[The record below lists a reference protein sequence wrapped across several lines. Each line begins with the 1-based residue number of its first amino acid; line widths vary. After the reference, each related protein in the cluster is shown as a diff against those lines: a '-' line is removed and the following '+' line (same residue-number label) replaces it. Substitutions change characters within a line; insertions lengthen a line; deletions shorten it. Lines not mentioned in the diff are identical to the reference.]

1 MAANESMPGSSRMI
15 MGGQLGSFHSQIF
28 YPAGPL
34 LSPDRTLAPGSMTAL
49 HSGIGVDKARN
60 ITADF
65 QSGGLHWFSPQD
77 EVRMKYMRDLLDN
90 NEQRGYFQI
99 CGTQSH
105 PPNSV
110 HVSPADAI
118 EVEGGRMM
126 ASQPWSRTVDNPN
139 NGLRG
144 EQYNVPQMMHDR
156 MMHKAMMPNPT
167 VVSEGPSEVMARVT
181 PWEARDPTPGFD
193 RPQTDASVRATVFGV
208 QREVPWPKA
217 GMNTLTV
224 GGVPYTPGLHTSP
237 GTAAMAATAALSG
250 NLRGQPESRE
260 KRGVYDPTTRTW
272 KRRGPHWLRHGPLPA
287 ARSIYDPVTRE
298 FHAGPASGVNP
309 DTLEIVPGYVHPQA
323 VNANRVM
330 AMQNPDNIVDPRN
343 PLSGTGKLKGGV
355 LSRMYPTGEFVHLPD
370 HTPVRAQHGRVFAWR
385 GAPYRLYLSRP
396 HAPVGDPLRWIME
409 ALDENAEGS
418 TGAPDLPV
426 VPAPPSSGGT
436 GGTGDEDAVNYT
448 GQGMPHEIG
457 SGWRDTLKRAAS
469 SVAQQFTNKDS
480 TLRGK
485 ILPNA
490 GKALDVASK
499 VAQVVAPTSGA
510 ASALSTAKGYAETAQ
525 KVNEGAKQVGLG
537 KPDEER
543 EKLIGDAPRVI
554 GGAEP
559 SAQEAEERVASSK
572 GAQDA
577 AQSEGMVKAH
587 RERHTNLRYG
597 EMNEPPK
604 QPLSD
609 ADALQSSTAD
619 QGGSAAAPADF
630 MADQARQRIETMARV
645 RDAEMAAHVP
655 LDQSSEA
662 VRHLHEIFG
671 DLRDPSNPPSA
682 EYAERFMRPSRMFR
696 TAEGYQM
703 PPAVRARESEGR
715 TGGGKE
721 DGKEEEDFEPVPSE
735 AFKEKRRLARLAREK
750 MHEKMIV
757 RREAPPFRGHVE
769 APQGNP
775 GQERAWHESPPQGN
789 PGQER
794 VQRAPPPLESIRG
807 QERELPP
814 VSIRGQERAPPP
826 VSIRGEGMKGGAW
839 WDALD
844 PAKNGVSAAFNSAGA
859 AIKNEFENPDS
870 KLRKE
875 IVPAVA
881 HEFTDKGSD
890 LRSKILPGASK
901 ALNVA
906 AGVIPQLAPLAGA
919 VGAAQKVN
927 EGAAAIGFGKGDA
940 HHAYPPSLVK
950 LLVEKAARKEMR
962 KRKREEDK
970 GAFPSGLA

>member
-250 NLRGQPESRE
+250 NLRGEPEYRE

-272 KRRGPHWLRHGPLPA
+272 RRRGPRWLRHGPLPA
-287 ARSIYDPVTRE
+287 ARSIYDRVTHE
-298 FHAGPASGVNP
+298 FHAGPESGVNP

-343 PLSGTGKLKGGV
+343 PLSGAGKLKGGL
-355 LSRMYPTGEFVHLPD
+355 LSRMYPTGEFVHMPD

-385 GAPYRLYLSRP
+385 GAPFRLELVRP
-396 HAPVGDPLRWIME
+396 HAPVGDHTRWSMT

-418 TGAPDLPV
+418 TGAPHLPV

-510 ASALSTAKGYAETAQ
+510 ASALNTAKGYAETAQ

-537 KPDEER
+537 KPEER

-619 QGGSAAAPADF
+619 QGGSSAAPADF

-645 RDAEMAAHVP
+645 RDAEVAAQTP

-662 VRHLHEIFG
+662 VRHLHETFG

-703 PPAVRARESEGR
+703 PPMARARESEDR
-715 TGGGKE
+715 TGMVGGDKE
-721 DGKEEEDFEPVPSE
+721 
-735 AFKEKRRLARLAREK
+735 
-750 MHEKMIV
+750 
-757 RREAPPFRGHVE
+757 
-769 APQGNP
+769 
-775 GQERAWHESPPQGN
+775 
-789 PGQER
+789 
-794 VQRAPPPLESIRG
+794 
-807 QERELPP
+807 
-814 VSIRGQERAPPP
+814 
-826 VSIRGEGMKGGAW
+826 MKGGAW

-962 KRKREEDK
+962 KRKREEEK

>member
-156 MMHKAMMPNPT
+156 MMHKAMMPNLT

-250 NLRGQPESRE
+250 NLRGEPGYR
-260 KRGVYDPTTRTW
+260 R
-272 KRRGPHWLRHGPLPA
+272 RRGPHWLRHGPLPA

-370 HTPVRAQHGRVFAWR
+370 HTPVRAQHGRIFAWQ
-385 GAPYRLYLSRP
+385 GAPYRLYLHRP
-396 HAPVGDPLRWIME
+396 HAPVGDPMRWIME
-409 ALDENAEGS
+409 AVEENAEGS

-436 GGTGDEDAVNYT
+436 GGTGDNDAVNYT

-457 SGWRDTLKRAAS
+457 SGWRDTLKHAAS

-537 KPDEER
+537 KPDEEHEIGSGWRDAFQHAASSVAQQFTNKDSTLRSKILPNAGKALDVASKVAQVVAPTSGAASALSTAKGYAETAQKVNEGAKQVGFGKPEER

-559 SAQEAEERVASSK
+559 SVQEAEERVASSK

-609 ADALQSSTAD
+609 ADALQSSTAN
-619 QGGSAAAPADF
+619 QGGSSAAPADF

-662 VRHLHEIFG
+662 VRHLHENFG

-715 TGGGKE
+715 TEMVGGDK
-721 DGKEEEDFEPVPSE
+721 
-735 AFKEKRRLARLAREK
+735 
-750 MHEKMIV
+750 
-757 RREAPPFRGHVE
+757 
-769 APQGNP
+769 
-775 GQERAWHESPPQGN
+775 
-789 PGQER
+789 
-794 VQRAPPPLESIRG
+794 
-807 QERELPP
+807 
-814 VSIRGQERAPPP
+814 
-826 VSIRGEGMKGGAW
+826 GMKGGAW

-870 KLRKE
+870 KLRKD
-875 IVPAVA
+875 ILPKVA

-901 ALNVA
+901 ALNMA
-906 AGVIPQLAPLAGA
+906 AGVIPELAPLAGA

-927 EGAAAIGFGKGDA
+927 QGAAAIGFGKGDA

>member
-250 NLRGQPESRE
+250 NLRGEPEYRE
-260 KRGVYDPTTRTW
+260 RRGVYDPTTRTW
-272 KRRGPHWLRHGPLPA
+272 RRRGPRWLRHGPLPA
-287 ARSIYDPVTRE
+287 ARSIYDRVTRE
-298 FHAGPASGVNP
+298 FHAGPESGVNP

-343 PLSGTGKLKGGV
+343 PLSGAGKLKGGL
-355 LSRMYPTGEFVHLPD
+355 LSRMYPTGEFVHMPD
-370 HTPVRAQHGRVFAWR
+370 HTPVRAQHGRVFAWH
-385 GAPYRLYLSRP
+385 GTPFRLELVRP
-396 HAPVGDPLRWIME
+396 HAPVGDHTRWSMT

-418 TGAPDLPV
+418 TGAPHLPV

-436 GGTGDEDAVNYT
+436 GGTGDADAVNYT

-457 SGWRDTLKRAAS
+457 SGWRDTLQRAAS
-469 SVAQQFTNKDS
+469 SVAHQFTDKDS
-480 TLRGK
+480 TLRSK

-499 VAQVVAPTSGA
+499 VAQAAAPNSGA
-510 ASALSTAKGYAETAQ
+510 ASALNTAKGYAETAQ

-537 KPDEER
+537 KPDDERGAGWRDTLQRAASSVAHQFTDKDSTLRSKILPNAGKALDVASKVAQAAAPNSGAASALNTAKGYAETAQKVNEGAKQVGLGKPYEER

-609 ADALQSSTAD
+609 ADSLQSSTAD
-619 QGGSAAAPADF
+619 QGGSSAAPADF

-645 RDAEMAAHVP
+645 RDAEVAAQAP

-662 VRHLHEIFG
+662 VRHLHETFG

-703 PPAVRARESEGR
+703 PPMARARESEDR
-715 TGGGKE
+715 TRMVGGDKE
-721 DGKEEEDFEPVPSE
+721 
-735 AFKEKRRLARLAREK
+735 
-750 MHEKMIV
+750 
-757 RREAPPFRGHVE
+757 
-769 APQGNP
+769 
-775 GQERAWHESPPQGN
+775 
-789 PGQER
+789 
-794 VQRAPPPLESIRG
+794 
-807 QERELPP
+807 
-814 VSIRGQERAPPP
+814 
-826 VSIRGEGMKGGAW
+826 MKGGAW

-844 PAKNGVSAAFNSAGA
+844 PAKNGVGAAFNSAGA

-870 KLRKE
+870 KLRGE
-875 IVPAVA
+875 IIPAVA
-881 HEFTDKGSD
+881 HEFTDKESD

-906 AGVIPQLAPLAGA
+906 AGVIPELAPLAGA

-927 EGAAAIGFGKGDA
+927 QGAAAIGFGKGDA

-962 KRKREEDK
+962 KRKREEEK